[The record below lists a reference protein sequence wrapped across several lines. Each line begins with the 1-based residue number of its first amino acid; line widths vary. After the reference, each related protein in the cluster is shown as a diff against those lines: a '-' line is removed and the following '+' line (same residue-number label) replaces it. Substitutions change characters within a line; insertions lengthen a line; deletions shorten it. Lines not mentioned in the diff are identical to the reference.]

1 MDFRSSPS
9 CSLYLDAPQGGEGLL
24 TRPQGYDVS
33 FYQQANWQV
42 HQVSISVSPVQGPG
56 RRKGHVEVWI
66 HGVRPHDLLSV
77 PESI

>member
-24 TRPQGYDVS
+24 ARPQGYDVS

-56 RRKGHVEVWI
+56 RCKGHVEVWI
-66 HGVRPHDLLSV
+66 HGVRPCNFLSV